1 MTELFIFAVMVVVA
15 VVNIM
20 LIVRFFEMAR
30 TLREILDELRTHTRL
45 QAALVNKNL
54 RSIAPPVNNTPG
66 TFVRADGARTT
77 TDVPTCRRTGS
88 ADFPGRGRM
97 SCRY

>member
-54 RSIAPPVNNTPG
+54 PPTLHPSTTPPA
-66 TFVRADGARTT
+66 F
-77 TDVPTCRRTGS
+77 S
-88 ADFPGRGRM
+88 
-97 SCRY
+97 